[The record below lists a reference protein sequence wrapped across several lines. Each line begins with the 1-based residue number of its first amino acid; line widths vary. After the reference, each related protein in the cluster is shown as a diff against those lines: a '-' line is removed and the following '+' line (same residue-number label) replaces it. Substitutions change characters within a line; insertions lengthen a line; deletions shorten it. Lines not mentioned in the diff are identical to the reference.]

1 MQSTLIL
8 ANRGLR
14 RACCRFFV
22 RSRGGCCGR
31 LSGVGGCGRSRSRCS
46 GRPAAT
52 RASFARG
59 PLGRIGGLVAPR
71 APRLHSGGERR
82 EERDVAEADSE
93 AAKDSRQKQAAEAG
107 STALASWLMLGYAQC
122 PVLQGACG
130 ASLIAEFSF
139 AVDRITCS

>member
-1 MQSTLIL
+1 MPL
-8 ANRGLR
+8 LR
-14 RACCRFFV
+14 PQQ
-22 RSRGGCCGR
+22 GR
-31 LSGVGGCGRSRSRCS
+31 LLLPPERGRRLRPQPQPLQRAPSCYSSFLRAWAAGQDRRFGGS
-46 GRPAAT
+46 
-52 RASFARG
+52 
-59 PLGRIGGLVAPR
+59 
-71 APRLHSGGERR
+71 PRLHSGGERR